1 MSTETRDRIVD
12 AAFRLAAEKPWG
24 EITLLAV
31 AEAAGVSLADLAQ
44 HVAGKAAIL
53 EAFARRTDTRL
64 LASLTDDPV
73 EGDAHDRLF
82 DIMLRRLELLA
93 PYKAAIANIAKAPA
107 DGPAEWLNLL
117 ASSLVTQ
124 GWMLTAADI
133 KLSGLPG
140 DVAKLGLAKIGADTL
155 RIWLKDDDAGLA
167 RTMAALDR
175 KLRDGEALMKRL
187 ETPIALCSG
196 FARVFRSL
204 REDRTSSKAQ
214 AHDTAD

>member
-1 MSTETRDRIVD
+1 MTVEVRERIVE
-12 AAFRLAAEKPWG
+12 AAFRLAAEKPWP
-24 EITLLAV
+24 EVTLGAI
-31 AEAAGVSLADLAQ
+31 AESAGLSLAELAQ
-44 HVAGKAAIL
+44 HVSGKSDIID
-53 EAFARRTDTRL
+53 AFARGIDGKL
-64 LASLTDDPV
+64 LASLKGDPV

-82 DIMLRRLELLA
+82 DIMLRRFELLA
-93 PYKAAIANIAKAPA
+93 PHKAAIANIAKAPA

-124 GWMLTAADI
+124 GWMLAAADI
-133 KLSGLPG
+133 QLSGFKG
-140 DVAKLGLAKIGADTL
+140 DAAKLGLAKIQADTL
-155 RIWLKDDDAGLA
+155 RIWLKDDDTGLA

-204 REDRTSSKAQ
+204 REERSSSKAQ

>member
-1 MSTETRDRIVD
+1 MRDRIVD
-12 AAFRLAAEKPWG
+12 AALRLAADRPWP
-24 EITLLAV
+24 EITLTDIAQASGL
-31 AEAAGVSLADLAQ
+31 SLAELAR
-44 HVAGKAAIL
+44 HVSGKPQIL
-53 EAFARRTDTRL
+53 EAFARRMDSRL

-82 DIMLRRLELLA
+82 DIMLRRFELLA

-117 ASSLVTQ
+117 ASSLTTQ
-124 GWMLTAADI
+124 GWMLAAADI
-133 KLSGLPG
+133 KLSGLRG
-140 DVAKLGLAKIGADTL
+140 DAAKLGLAKIATDTL
-155 RIWLKDDDAGLA
+155 RVWLKDDDTGLA

-204 REDRTSSKAQ
+204 REDRSTAKAQ

>member
-1 MSTETRDRIVD
+1 MSNETRDRIVD
-12 AAFRLAAEKPWG
+12 AALRLAADRPWP
-24 EITLLAV
+24 EITLANI
-31 AEAAGVSLADLAQ
+31 AEAAGVTLAEFAQ
-44 HVAGKAAIL
+44 HVSGKPQIL
-53 EAFARRTDTRL
+53 EAFARRMDIEL
-64 LASLTDDPV
+64 LASLATDPV

-82 DIMLRRLELLA
+82 DIMLRRFELLA
-93 PYKAAIANIAKAPA
+93 PHKAAIANIAKAPA
-107 DGPAEWLNLL
+107 DGPVEWLNLL
-117 ASSLVTQ
+117 ASSLITQ

-133 KLSGLPG
+133 KLSGFTG

-155 RIWLKDDDAGLA
+155 RVWLKDDDAGLA

-175 KLRDGEALMKRL
+175 KLRDGEALMRRL

-204 REDRTSSKAQ
+204 REERTSSKAQ

>member
-1 MSTETRDRIVD
+1 MTSDTRERIIE
-12 AAFRLAAEKPWG
+12 AAFRLAGEKPWA
-24 EITLLAV
+24 EITLAAI
-31 AEAAGVSLADLAQ
+31 AETANVSLAELAGQ
-44 HVAGKAAIL
+44 VSGKPQIL
-53 EAFARRTDTRL
+53 DAFARGIDARL
-64 LASLTDDPV
+64 LASLRDDPV

-82 DIMLRRLELLA
+82 DIMLRRFELLG

-107 DGPAEWLNLL
+107 DGPAEWLALL
-117 ASSLVTQ
+117 ASALVTQ
-124 GWMLTAADI
+124 NWMLEAADI
-133 KLSGLPG
+133 RLNGVKG
-140 DVAKLGLAKIGADTL
+140 DVARLGLAKIQADVM

-196 FARVFRSL
+196 FARVFRSF
-204 REDRTSSKAQ
+204 REERTSKAQ

>member
-1 MSTETRDRIVD
+1 MSNETRDLIVD
-12 AAFRLAAEKPWG
+12 AALRLAAEKPWG
-24 EITLLAV
+24 EITLVAI
-31 AEAAGVSLADLAQ
+31 AEASGVSLAELAR
-44 HVAGKAAIL
+44 HVSGKAQIL
-53 EAFARRTDTRL
+53 ETFARRMDSQL
-64 LASLTDDPV
+64 LASLASDPV
-73 EGDAHDRLF
+73 EGEAHDRLF
-82 DIMLRRLELLA
+82 DVMLRRFELLA

-117 ASSLVTQ
+117 ASSLTTQ
-124 GWMLTAADI
+124 GWILAGADI
-133 KLSGLPG
+133 KLSGFAG
-140 DVAKLGLAKIGADTL
+140 DAAKLGLAKIAVDTL

-204 REDRTSSKAQ
+204 REERTSSKAPG
-214 AHDTAD
+214 HDTAD

>member
-1 MSTETRDRIVD
+1 MSTETRDLIVD
-12 AAFRLAAEKPWG
+12 AALRLAAEKPWP
-24 EITLLAV
+24 EITLIAI
-31 AEAAGVSLADLAQ
+31 AEASGLSLAELAQ
-44 HVAGKAAIL
+44 HVSGKPQIL
-53 EAFARRTDTRL
+53 EAFARRMDSQL
-64 LASLTDDPV
+64 LASLASDPV

-82 DIMLRRLELLA
+82 DIMLRRFELLA
-93 PYKAAIANIAKAPA
+93 PHKAAIANIAKAPA
-107 DGPAEWLNLL
+107 DGPAEWLHLL

-124 GWMLTAADI
+124 TWMLAAADI
-133 KLSGLPG
+133 KLAGLTG
-140 DVAKLGLAKIGADTL
+140 DIAKLGLAKVAVDTL

-204 REDRTSSKAQ
+204 KEDRTSAKAQ

>member
-1 MSTETRDRIVD
+1 MSTETRDLIVD
-12 AAFRLAAEKPWG
+12 AALRLAADKPWP
-24 EITLLAV
+24 EITLIAI
-31 AEAAGVSLADLAQ
+31 AEASGVSLAELAR
-44 HVAGKAAIL
+44 HVSGKPQIL
-53 EAFARRTDTRL
+53 EAFARKMDAEL
-64 LASLTDDPV
+64 LASLTGDPV

-82 DIMLRRLELLA
+82 DIMLRRFELLA
-93 PYKAAIANIAKAPA
+93 PHKAAIANIAKAPA
-107 DGPAEWLNLL
+107 DGPAEWLHLL

-124 GWMLTAADI
+124 SWMLAAADI
-133 KLSGLPG
+133 KLSGFTG
-140 DVAKLGLAKIGADTL
+140 DVAKLGLAKIAVDTM
-155 RIWLKDDDAGLA
+155 RVWLKDDDKGLA

-204 REDRTSSKAQ
+204 REDRTSAKAQ